1 MANPSNKS
9 IIDKF
14 LDQYLMEGVK
24 RPYVHQATKE
34 EMRGLSGRDAGA
46 MYDHYFDDLYFD
58 TEFDPNVQKQREY
71 GQHEILHYLDDIHV
85 PDVDPRL
92 GTKAYEPWAQN
103 IQSTHATDEFD
114 DQLNW
119 DNINKMISSMP
130 FRQAQDL
137 ADTVSS
143 DPHRSQEILTYM
155 TEPDTKGWA
164 TGTAAVTNTVHDIL
178 GDDESEFDVTNLVS
192 FISDR
197 EKVFDMFDK
206 VTEDKMTEEGK
217 GYFRD
222 REDIK
227 VQKKWGSS
235 VIN

>member
-1 MANPSNKS
+1 VAKRRNKS
-9 IIDKF
+9 IIDEF
-14 LDQYLMEGVK
+14 LDQYLMKGVK
-24 RPYVHQATKE
+24 RPYVHQMTKE
-34 EMRGLSGRDAGA
+34 KMKELSNREAGA
-46 MYDHYFDDLYFD
+46 MYDHYYDDLFFD
-58 TEFDPNVQKQREY
+58 TEFDPNIQEQRDY
-71 GQHEILHYLDDIHV
+71 GQHEILHYLDDIYV

-92 GTKAYEPWAQN
+92 GTKAFEPWAH
-103 IQSTHATDEFD
+103 ILESTHATDEFD

-130 FRQAQDL
+130 FKGIQDF

-155 TEPDTKGWA
+155 AEPGTKGFA
-164 TGTAAVTNTVHDIL
+164 MGTGAVTNTVHDIL

-197 EKVFDMFDK
+197 ENVFDMFDK
-206 VTEDKMTEEGK
+206 VTEGKMTEEGK

>member
-1 MANPSNKS
+1 MAKPSNKS

-14 LDQYLMEGVK
+14 LDQYLMKGVK
-24 RPYVHQATKE
+24 RPYIHQATKE
-34 EMRGLSGRDAGA
+34 DMKTMSGREAGA
-46 MYDHYFDDLYFD
+46 MYDHYF
-58 TEFDPNVQKQREY
+58 
-71 GQHEILHYLDDIHV
+71 DDIHV

-92 GTKAYEPWAQN
+92 GTKEHMFNPYVE
-103 IQSTHATDEFD
+103 STHATEEFD

-130 FRQAQDL
+130 FKQAQDL

-155 TEPDTKGWA
+155 ADPGSHGWA
-164 TGTAAVTNTVHDIL
+164 TGTASVTNTVHDIL

>member
-1 MANPSNKS
+1 MAKRSNKS

-14 LDQYLMEGVK
+14 LDQYLMKGVK
-24 RPYVHQATKE
+24 RPYVHQATREDMKT
-34 EMRGLSGRDAGA
+34 LSGRDAGA
-46 MYDHYFDDLYFD
+46 MYDHYFDDLFFD
-58 TEFDPNVQKQREY
+58 TEFDPNVQEQRDY
-71 GQHEILHYLDDIHV
+71 GQHEILHYLDDIYV

-92 GTKAYEPWAQN
+92 GTKEHMFNPYV
-103 IQSTHATDEFD
+103 QSTHATEEFD

-130 FRQAQDL
+130 FKGIQDF

-155 TEPDTKGWA
+155 AEPGTKGFA
-164 TGTAAVTNTVHDIL
+164 TGTGAVTNTVHDIL

-206 VTEDKMTEEGK
+206 VTEGKMTEEGK